1 MFLFRV
7 LLNQKEMSGAEIDLI
22 LDSYPAETPI
32 AALLDE
38 ERPDSLPS
46 YGEAR
51 GQDVEHPFSTAS
63 AGEMA

>member
-1 MFLFRV
+1 
-7 LLNQKEMSGAEIDLI
+7 MSGADIDLI

-32 AALLDE
+32 TVLLDE
-38 ERPDSLPS
+38 EHPDSLPS

-51 GQDVEHPFSTAS
+51 GQDVERAFSTAS